1 VFPTRAI
8 PLLLLGLLLAAAL
21 AQGGVAPE
29 IAGILGIACGLLALV
44 AAGARTLRPA
54 PGDALVLVS
63 MWSALAGVQV
73 LWSAAPDAALDGA
86 SGALAALL
94 VFLIALVAVPDGER
108 SRLVNGLAFAGM
120 AVACVALLLGRPDAR
135 AHLPFGNPNHLAGW
149 LLLPGS
155 IAFAGML
162 SASDRAG
169 SRPSIVGWFGVL
181 TMIGAAIALAG
192 SRGAALAAAVAAAAV
207 VVLRNTR
214 PRQGPGLVTAGF
226 FSAAL
231 ALAVLPAFNPDLVPA
246 SGPAGES
253 SAGLRWQVYGGAAH
267 AALDAAPHGTG
278 LGSFASA
285 FAAHRPANLPYTPR
299 FAHGEFLHGLVELG
313 IWFLAGLGVTV
324 ALVLRRA
331 VRARRAE
338 RTLAAM
344 GGTVALLA
352 VAAHA
357 LIEFTLHIPAIALT
371 TALLA
376 GVAFDV
382 APTKAWRSEGIG
394 ATRAALAG
402 LGAMLLFLAGSQVL
416 ALDAERRANSHL
428 VAGDF
433 GAAEAVARRGL
444 RVRPQRVALHALVAR
459 AAEHAYRL
467 AGGGPASLA
476 RAIEARR
483 AATRANPRD
492 AETHLALARILRR
505 SGDSAGALA
514 SADRAIALDPMAPA
528 PYLARAG
535 ILLAAAREMEAA
547 RSVRDAIERHP
558 PVAYDA
564 VGALLSATD
573 DPSLAGSAVP
583 ATPRTLLAAGR
594 ALHRAGFP
602 RSAADEFQRALALR
616 PGDAVAAIGAARSW
630 REAGRLDRGL
640 EVLEETLELIPDD
653 PRVLRERDG
662 MTRALQRRARRGRAS

>member
-8 PLLLLGLLLAAAL
+8 PLVLLGLLLVAAF

-29 IAGILGIACGLLALV
+29 VAGTLGIACGLLALV
-44 AAGARTLRPA
+44 AAGARSLRPA
-54 PGDALVLVS
+54 PGDALVLTV
-63 MWSALAGVQV
+63 MWSALALAQV
-73 LWSAAPDAALDGA
+73 LWSAGPDAALDGA
-86 SGALAALL
+86 SGALAASL
-94 VFLIALVAVPDGER
+94 VFLIALVAVPAGER

-120 AVACVALLLGRPDAR
+120 AVACVAVLLGRPDAR

-155 IAFAGML
+155 IALAGML
-162 SASDRAG
+162 SASDRPRA
-169 SRPSIVGWFGVL
+169 RPSIVGWFGVL

-192 SRGAALAAAVAAAAV
+192 SRGAALAAAAAAAAV

-214 PRQGPGLVTAGF
+214 PRQGAALVTAAF
-226 FSAAL
+226 FCAAL
-231 ALAVLPAFNPDLVPA
+231 ALAVLPVFVPDLVPA

-253 SAGLRWQVYGGAAH
+253 SAGLRWQVYAGAAH

-285 FAAHRPANLPYTPR
+285 FAVHRPANLPYAPR
-299 FAHGEFLHGLVELG
+299 FAPGEFLHGLVELG
-313 IWFLAGLGVTV
+313 LWFLAGLAVTV

-331 VRARRAE
+331 VRARRRE
-338 RTLAAM
+338 TTLAVM

-357 LIEFTLHIPAIALT
+357 LIEFTLHIPAIALA

-376 GVAFDV
+376 GLAFDA
-382 APTKAWRSEGIG
+382 APTSVRRLAGVG

-402 LGAMLLFLAGSQVL
+402 LGAILLVLAGSQML
-416 ALDAERRANSHL
+416 ALDAERRANAHL

-433 GAAEAVARRGL
+433 DAAEAVARRGL
-444 RVRPQRVALHALVAR
+444 RVRPQRVALHVLIAR
-459 AAEHAYRL
+459 AAEHAHRL

-476 RAIEARR
+476 RAIAARR

-492 AETHLALARILRR
+492 ADTHLALARTLRR
-505 SGDSAGALA
+505 SGRNGEALA

-535 ILLAAAREMEAA
+535 ILLAAARELEAA
-547 RSVRDAIERHP
+547 RAVRDAIERHP

-564 VGALLSATD
+564 VGALLRATD
-573 DPSLAGSAVP
+573 DPSLAHSAVP
-583 ATPRTLLAAGR
+583 AMPRTLLAAGR
-594 ALHRAGFP
+594 ALHRAGYP
-602 RSAADEFQRALALR
+602 RSAADEFQHVLALR

-630 REAGRLDRGL
+630 REAGRLDRAL
-640 EVLEETLELIPDD
+640 VVLEETLELIPDD

-662 MTRALQRRARRGRAS
+662 MTRALERRARRGRAS